1 MKKLNKTQKRIMGF
15 LHRGYSYTVKTF
27 SREHKEMIKLYINTN
42 LILIKIVDGKS
53 REIFLNM

>member
-27 SREHKEMIKLYINTN
+27 SREHKEALKLFIETD
-42 LILIKIVDGKS
+42 LILIKIVDGRS
-53 REIFLNM
+53 REIFLNI